1 MWASQVA
8 QWVKN
13 PPAMKETGETRVL
26 FLGQENP
33 LEEGMATHSSILA
46 WRITGTEEPGGLQS
60 MRSQRVS
67 HD

>member
-1 MWASQVA
+1 MDSQRVSQVV

-13 PPAMKETGETRVL
+13 PPAMLETQVW
-26 FLGQENP
+26 FLGWEDP

-46 WRITGTEEPGGLQS
+46 WRTPWTEEPGGLLS
-60 MRSQRVS
+60 IGSQRVR